1 MELCDTFDPIATAR
15 TPLRDAT
22 SVTITEKYPAD
33 EQSGTPAGEES
44 AEMRRDGDARLLV
57 FSGLGDG
64 DEITGIV
71 QTDEMFLVQFADGVL
86 DVLEDGQWASFPANG
101 DVAKELSVD
110 ESMDNAIIG
119 DEDLGGMR
127 QFGDSYDLAVYAL
140 QSTEVMNGECQ
151 YGLVHEW
158 SDWSN
163 GEESTKS
170 STVSVT
176 VDADGRVTG
185 VDDEDGWA
193 IRVGYE
199 PVSVTL
205 PDASEI
211 APEAVMEDY
220 QKASERARMHTLG
233 EMIDRQLRAIAAQ
246 LPATTDGAMIDP
258 RQAQLFWEM
267 AKVGDIP
274 TDADVTAR
282 GANGEPLVVWQGGKL
297 AIDDVAEMDEVLDR
311 IQLYSGWYSDSGY
324 SVCVTFGETTAV
336 AATVTDGECAW

>member
-1 MELCDTFDPIATAR
+1 
-15 TPLRDAT
+15 
-22 SVTITEKYPAD
+22 
-33 EQSGTPAGEES
+33 
-44 AEMRRDGDARLLV
+44 
-57 FSGLGDG
+57 
-64 DEITGIV
+64 
-71 QTDEMFLVQFADGVL
+71 
-86 DVLEDGQWASFPANG
+86 
-101 DVAKELSVD
+101 
-110 ESMDNAIIG
+110 
-119 DEDLGGMR
+119 
-127 QFGDSYDLAVYAL
+127 
-140 QSTEVMNGECQ
+140 
-151 YGLVHEW
+151 
-158 SDWSN
+158 
-163 GEESTKS
+163 
-170 STVSVT
+170 
-176 VDADGRVTG
+176 
-185 VDDEDGWA
+185 
-193 IRVGYE
+193 
-199 PVSVTL
+199 
-205 PDASEI
+205 
-211 APEAVMEDY
+211 MEDY